1 MEDDSTSNTIHSPAI
16 ECTNIID
23 QIVERTAEK
32 RQQEMNQLT
41 DHDFNFNVIDIVPQ
55 SATAGS

>member
-32 RQQEMNQLT
+32 RQQEMNQLR
-41 DHDFNFNVIDIVPQ
+41 HDFNFNVIDIVPQ